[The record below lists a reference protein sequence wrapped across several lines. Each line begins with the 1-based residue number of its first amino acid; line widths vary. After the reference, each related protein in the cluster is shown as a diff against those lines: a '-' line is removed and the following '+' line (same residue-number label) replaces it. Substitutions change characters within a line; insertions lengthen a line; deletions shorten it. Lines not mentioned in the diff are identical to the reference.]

1 MNLPNKLTVARICMI
16 PLFMVF
22 LLIPFSFG
30 GKGETVC
37 RVAAAFLFLAAAIT
51 DHLDGKIARKR
62 QLVTDFGKFLDPL
75 ADKMMVLG
83 ALIGLIVL
91 AGRGASTTEGGV
103 YYRLTATL
111 CFLILFRE
119 LAVTSLR
126 LAVSGSKGVV
136 IAANILGKIK
146 TVSQIV
152 FVMVAL
158 LEPIVFGEYL
168 LGHFEGD
175 PSMIGTYVN
184 VSLDTCKGFYYF
196 GHVV

>member
-146 TVSQIV
+146 IMMGKGSSYIILVLISGLRKFLEFRHDQIITSCT
-152 FVMVAL
+152 FTERA
-158 LEPIVFGEYL
+158 
-168 LGHFEGD
+168 
-175 PSMIGTYVN
+175 
-184 VSLDTCKGFYYF
+184 
-196 GHVV
+196 HVIMDFFSSVHT